1 MADKDRKQAEADSF
15 QVIDKRKFTMEGELR
30 DDVSLEP
37 ESQPQSASA
46 EQKKTEEPPREQ
58 PKRGEPVES
67 PAFPMLVEMLAV
79 NAAMYLGEG
88 DALQGRGEV
97 NLDAARQFITLLDVL
112 TEKTRGNL
120 TPNEER
126 FLNGIN
132 GELKMKFVQKSG
144 SQNKK

>member
-1 MADKDRKQAEADSF
+1 
-15 QVIDKRKFTMEGELR
+15 
-30 DDVSLEP
+30 
-37 ESQPQSASA
+37 
-46 EQKKTEEPPREQ
+46 
-58 PKRGEPVES
+58 
-67 PAFPMLVEMLAV
+67 LAV

-144 SQNKK
+144 GQNKK